1 MEHVEALRVLEE
13 ADCLA
18 DQQTV
23 ETAINRMAAEITVK
37 MGKLNPLVLCVMNG
51 GLIVCGQLL
60 IRLAFPLELG
70 YLHATRY
77 GHEINGGELEWK
89 ASMQIDLTGRTV
101 LLVDDILDEGVTL
114 KALVHDCLKRGA
126 RHVFTAV
133 LVDKQHDRKV
143 HPDYRADFTGLEIPD
158 RFVFGYG
165 LDYDGVWRNAPGIY
179 AVRGL

>member
-1 MEHVEALRVLEE
+1 MERTEALRVFEE

-18 DQQTV
+18 DRRAV
-23 ETAINRMAAEITVK
+23 GEALDRMAAEITARI
-37 MGKLNPLVLCVMNG
+37 GKFNPVVFCVMNG
-51 GLIVCGQLL
+51 GLIVTGHLL
-60 IRLAFPLELG
+60 PLLPFPLETG

-77 GHEINGGELEWK
+77 GREVTGG
-89 ASMQIDLTGRTV
+89 DLDWLVPPRLDLAGRTV

-114 KALVHDCLKRGA
+114 KALADECLSRGA
-126 RHVFTAV
+126 REVLTAV
-133 LVDKQHDRKV
+133 LVDKRHDRKIL
-143 HPDYRADFTGLEIPD
+143 PGYRADFTGFDIPD